1 MVSPTNTVLLAMAV
15 CDLLTIIIPTPWF
28 DDDHDDDGDFT
39 PPPPSLEVY
48 NRQKSITTN
57 DKFVGSK

>member
-39 PPPPSLEVY
+39 PPAPSL
-48 NRQKSITTN
+48 
-57 DKFVGSK
+57 